1 MIDKSLYTKYQDKM
15 EKTLAYL
22 DEEFSN
28 VRAGRANPQIL
39 NKVTIEYYGV
49 TTPINQVGSLSVPEA
64 RMLVFQPYDMSVLKE
79 VEKAIFASDIGI
91 TPNNDGKVIRLIF
104 PALNEERRLELKK
117 QVKKYGEDAK
127 VSVRGIRRDAIDA
140 IKKKG
145 KVDGISE
152 DEIKEYQDDVQKS
165 TDAYVKKTDDAV
177 DAKSK
182 EIMTV

>member
-127 VSVRGIRRDAIDA
+127 VSVRGIRRDAIEDF
-140 IKKKG
+140 KKQK
-145 KVDGISE
+145 KNSE
-152 DEIKEYQDDVQKS
+152 ITEDDMKQAESDIQKLTDKYIEKIDVVVEKKE
-165 TDAYVKKTDDAV
+165 
-177 DAKSK
+177 K
-182 EIMTV
+182 EIMEI

>member
-1 MIDKSLYTKYQDKM
+1 MIDKSLYTQYTDKM
-15 EKTLAYL
+15 EMTLAYL

-39 NKVTIEYYGV
+39 NKVSIEYYGV
-49 TTPINQVGSLSVPEA
+49 TTPINQVGSISVPEA

-104 PALNEERRLELKK
+104 PPLNEERRLELKK

-127 VSVRGIRRDAIDA
+127 VSVRGIRREAIEDFKKQKKNSEITEDDMKQAETDIQKFTDKYIEKIDA
-140 IKKKG
+140 VVEKK
-145 KVDGISE
+145 E
-152 DEIKEYQDDVQKS
+152 
-165 TDAYVKKTDDAV
+165 
-177 DAKSK
+177 K
-182 EIMTV
+182 EIMEI

>member
-127 VSVRGIRRDAIDA
+127 VSVRGIRRDAIEDF
-140 IKKKG
+140 KKQK
-145 KVDGISE
+145 KNSE
-152 DEIKEYQDDVQKS
+152 ITEDDMKQAESDIQKF
-165 TDAYVKKTDDAV
+165 TDKYIEKIDAV
-177 DAKSK
+177 VEKKEK
-182 EIMTV
+182 EIMEV

>member
-15 EKTLAYL
+15 EMTLAYL

-49 TTPINQVGSLSVPEA
+49 TTPINQVGSISVPEA

-127 VSVRGIRRDAIDA
+127 VSVRGIRRDAIEDF
-140 IKKKG
+140 KKQK
-145 KVDGISE
+145 KNSE
-152 DEIKEYQDDVQKS
+152 ITEDDMKQAETDIQKFTDKYIEKIDVVVEKKE
-165 TDAYVKKTDDAV
+165 
-177 DAKSK
+177 K
-182 EIMTV
+182 EIMEI